1 MRKFI
6 CGILVTIIMMCSTTP
21 VAAIET
27 CWGQQVQ
34 ISYTYEGNYM
44 IYIPME
50 ANVGDNISV
59 MADEIN
65 ILDNKKIKVSVGN
78 FDYDSR
84 IVLQNANSESTLYA
98 IIKDTNG
105 NQITMDNNVIGE
117 FDNTER
123 TSKSIYTEVYY
134 DSMAK
139 AGTYTGYID
148 FYVEVIEK

>member
-1 MRKFI
+1 MFFI
-6 CGILVTIIMMCSTTP
+6 TWKPMLAITFLSWLTKSIFWTT
-21 VAAIET
+21 
-27 CWGQQVQ
+27 
-34 ISYTYEGNYM
+34 
-44 IYIPME
+44 
-50 ANVGDNISV
+50 
-59 MADEIN
+59 
-65 ILDNKKIKVSVGN
+65 KKIMVSVGN

-84 IVLQNANSESTLYA
+84 IILQNANSESTLYA

-105 NQITMDNNVIGE
+105 NQITIDNNVIGE
-117 FDNTER
+117 FDNTEW